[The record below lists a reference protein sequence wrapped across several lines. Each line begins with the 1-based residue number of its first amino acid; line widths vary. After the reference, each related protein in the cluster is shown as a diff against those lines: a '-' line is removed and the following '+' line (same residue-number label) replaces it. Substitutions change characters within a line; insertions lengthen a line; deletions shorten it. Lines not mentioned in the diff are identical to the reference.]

1 MLIESINQN
10 TRICAINGTAL
21 RNSKFD
27 RDARKGK
34 GTKLGFYTGYKLHCI
49 ASVTDIIIPL
59 VFDITTANVYD
70 NQLST
75 LIYEDKIYNP
85 LVILADTAYD
95 DET

>member
-1 MLIESINQN
+1 MLIEYINLN
-10 TRICAINGTAL
+10 TRICAIDGTVL
-21 RNSKFD
+21 RSSKFD

-34 GTKLGFYTGYKLHCI
+34 DTRFGFYTGYKLSCI

-75 LIYEDKIYNP
+75 LIYEGKIYSF
-85 LVILADTAYD
+85 L
-95 DET
+95 